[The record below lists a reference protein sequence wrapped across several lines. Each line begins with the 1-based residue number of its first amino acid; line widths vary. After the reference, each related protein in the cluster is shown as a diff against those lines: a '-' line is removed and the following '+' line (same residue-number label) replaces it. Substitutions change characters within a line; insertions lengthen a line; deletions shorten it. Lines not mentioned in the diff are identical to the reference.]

1 MKKINILWLVVLLIF
16 PLLTKA
22 QSAKRFWSDGPLT
35 VADFLQTDTASHLAW
50 YMGYT
55 KVTEK
60 CDGIYYTYYKALTY
74 MLPYS
79 SALASEADLPRMQ
92 MLFDRLELHRRELQ
106 QQLNEAESDE
116 EFDDILTAARSRM
129 TYDENRTHTTD
140 IGQAP
145 TASPIPIFNDR
156 TFRFGVAIGTPL
168 TVPTGDLAKMTGAA
182 IGLMPAIEIG
192 WNHSHVMTDLSL
204 MKGTLA
210 GTAGTAPHRFIQ
222 DNKYIVIN
230 AAFYYGH
237 ALYESRHLRLM
248 PYAGA
253 GLGILSS
260 NTATDSASCIG
271 INPQVGLTVDI
282 PFYTHV
288 ITQSGNSGLFS
299 FITSNHSIYNIR
311 AQVFVRRDT
320 WLGVSDG
327 VTVGFNLGVSFL
339 GRNTRPARNQ

>member
-1 MKKINILWLVVLLIF
+1 MKKVAIVVALVALF
-16 PLLTKA
+16 GTSQA

-35 VADFLQTDTASHLAW
+35 ATDFPQADTASHLVW

-60 CDGIYYTYYKALTY
+60 SDGIYHTYYKALTY

-79 SALASEADLPRMQ
+79 SSLASEADLPRMQ
-92 MLFDRLELHRRELQ
+92 ALFDRLELHRRELQ
-106 QQLNEAESDE
+106 QQLNEAEGDE
-116 EFDDILTAARSRM
+116 EFDDLLSAARQRM
-129 TYDENRTHTTD
+129 LNDEKHLPIANAV
-140 IGQAP
+140 QQP
-145 TASPIPIFNDR
+145 QASPIPSFTDQS
-156 TFRFGVAIGTPL
+156 FRFGVAVSNPI
-168 TVPTGDLAKMTGAA
+168 VISTGDLAKMMGVATGVV
-182 IGLMPAIEIG
+182 PAIEIG
-192 WNHSHVMTDLSL
+192 WNHSHIMIDLSL
-204 MKGTLA
+204 LWGTLT
-210 GTAGTAPHRFIQ
+210 GTAGSAPHRFIQ
-222 DNKYIVIN
+222 GNKYMTLN

-237 ALYESRHLRLM
+237 ALYESRQLRLM

-260 NTATDSASCIG
+260 NTATDSASSIG

-311 AQVFVRRDT
+311 MQVFVRRDT
-320 WLGVSDG
+320 WLGVADG
-327 VTVGFNLGVSFL
+327 VSIGFNLGVSFL
-339 GRNTRPARNQ
+339 GRNTNAARSL

>member
-1 MKKINILWLVVLLIF
+1 
-16 PLLTKA
+16 
-22 QSAKRFWSDGPLT
+22 
-35 VADFLQTDTASHLAW
+35 
-50 YMGYT
+50 MGYT

-60 CDGIYYTYYKALTY
+60 SDGIYYTYYKALTY

-79 SALASEADLPRMQ
+79 SALAGEADLPRMQ

-106 QQLNEAESDE
+106 QQLNEAESND
-116 EFDDILTAARSRM
+116 EFDDILAAARSRM
-129 TYDENRTHTTD
+129 TCDEKHISSID

-145 TASPIPIFNDR
+145 SASPIPIFTDR
-156 TFRFGVAIGTPL
+156 TFRFGVAVGTPL

-192 WNHSHVMTDLSL
+192 WHQSHIMTDLSL
-204 MKGTLA
+204 MWGTLS
-210 GTAGTAPHRFIQ
+210 GTAGTVPHRFIQ
-222 DNKYIVIN
+222 GNKYMVVN

-237 ALYESRHLRLM
+237 TLYESRHLRLM

-271 INPQVGLTVDI
+271 INPQIGLTVDI

-288 ITQSGNSGLFS
+288 ITQSGNSGPFS

-320 WLGVSDG
+320 WLGVTDG
-327 VTVGFNLGVSFL
+327 VAIGLNLGVSFL
-339 GRNTRPARNQ
+339 GRNTNAARSL

>member
-1 MKKINILWLVVLLIF
+1 MKITRYLILIILQILPLIGS
-16 PLLTKA
+16 A

-35 VADFLQTDTASHLAW
+35 AADFPQVDTASHLAW

-60 CDGIYYTYYKALTY
+60 SDGIYYTYYKALTY

-106 QQLNEAESDE
+106 QQLNEAESDD
-116 EFDDILTAARSRM
+116 EFDDLLSAARRRM
-129 TYDENRTHTTD
+129 LNDEKHLPIANAKR
-140 IGQAP
+140 QP
-145 TASPIPIFNDR
+145 QASPIPTFTDQ
-156 TFRFGVAIGTPL
+156 TFRFGVAVGNPL
-168 TVPTGDLAKMTGAA
+168 TIATGNLAKMMGTA
-182 IGLMPAIEIG
+182 IGVAPAIEIG
-192 WNHSHVMTDLSL
+192 WHHSHIMTDLSL
-204 MKGTLA
+204 MWGTLT
-210 GTAGTAPHRFIQ
+210 GTVGTPQHRFLQ
-222 DNKYIVIN
+222 GNKYMALN

-260 NTATDSASCIG
+260 NTATDSVSCIG

-311 AQVFVRRDT
+311 AQLFLRRDT
-320 WLGVSDG
+320 WLGVADG
-327 VTVGFNLGVSFL
+327 VTIGFNLGVSFL
-339 GRNTRPARNQ
+339 GRNTSPARNL

>member
-1 MKKINILWLVVLLIF
+1 MKKIAIVVALAALF
-16 PLLTKA
+16 GTA
-22 QSAKRFWSDGPLT
+22 QTQSIKRFWSDGPLT
-35 VADFLQTDTASHLAW
+35 AADFPQADSASHLSW

-60 CDGIYYTYYKALTY
+60 SDGIYYTYYKAITY

-116 EFDDILTAARSRM
+116 EFDDILAAARSRM
-129 TYDENRTHTTD
+129 AYDEKHTCNTA

-145 TASPIPIFNDR
+145 TASHIPSFTDR

-168 TVPTGDLAKMTGAA
+168 MVPTGDLAQMTGAA
-182 IGLMPAIEIG
+182 IGLLPAIEIG
-192 WNHSHVMTDLSL
+192 WNHSHIMTDLSF
-204 MKGTLA
+204 MWGTLV
-210 GTAGTAPHRFIQ
+210 GTNGIAPHRFIQ
-222 DNKYIVIN
+222 GNKYMALN

-237 ALYESRHLRLM
+237 TLYESRHLRLM

-260 NTATDSASCIG
+260 NTATDSANCIG

-288 ITQSGNSGLFS
+288 ITQSGNSGPFS

-320 WLGVSDG
+320 WLGVADG
-327 VTVGFNLGVSFL
+327 VTIGFNLGVSFL
-339 GRNTRPARNQ
+339 GRNTNPARSL

>member
-1 MKKINILWLVVLLIF
+1 MKRTRYIILIIIYIS
-16 PLLTKA
+16 PLFGSA
-22 QSAKRFWSDGPLT
+22 QSAKRFWSDGSLT
-35 VADFLQTDTASHLAW
+35 AADFPQTDTASYLAW
-50 YMGYT
+50 YIGYT

-60 CDGIYYTYYKALTY
+60 SVGIYYTYYKALTY

-79 SALASEADLPRMQ
+79 STLASEADLPRMQ
-92 MLFDRLELHRRELQ
+92 ALFDRLELHRRELQ
-106 QQLNEAESDE
+106 QQLNEAESKE
-116 EFDDILTAARSRM
+116 EFDDLLSATRQRM
-129 TYDENRTHTTD
+129 LKDEKHLPITNAIR
-140 IGQAP
+140 QP
-145 TASPIPIFNDR
+145 QASPIPTFSDQS
-156 TFRFGVAIGTPL
+156 FRFGVAVGNPL
-168 TVPTGDLAKMTGAA
+168 TIATGNLAKMMGAA
-182 IGLMPAIEIG
+182 IGVAPAIEIG
-192 WNHSHVMTDLSL
+192 WNQSHIMTDLSL
-204 MKGTLA
+204 LWGTLT
-210 GTAGTAPHRFIQ
+210 GTAGTAPRRFIQ
-222 DNKYIVIN
+222 GNKYMILN

-237 ALYESRHLRLM
+237 TLYESRHLRLM

-311 AQVFVRRDT
+311 MQIFIRRDT
-320 WLGVSDG
+320 WIGVADG

-339 GRNTRPARNQ
+339 GRNTNAARSQ

>member
-1 MKKINILWLVVLLIF
+1 
-16 PLLTKA
+16 
-22 QSAKRFWSDGPLT
+22 
-35 VADFLQTDTASHLAW
+35 
-50 YMGYT
+50 MGYT

-60 CDGIYYTYYKALTY
+60 SDGIYYTYYKAITY

-79 SALASEADLPRMQ
+79 SALAGEADLPRMQ

-116 EFDDILTAARSRM
+116 EFGDLLSAARGRM
-129 TYDENRTHTTD
+129 LNDEKHLP
-140 IGQAP
+140 ISKAVQQP
-145 TASPIPIFNDR
+145 QASPIPTFSDQ
-156 TFRFGVAIGTPL
+156 TFRFGVAVGNPL
-168 TVPTGDLAKMTGAA
+168 TIATGNLSKMMGAA
-182 IGLMPAIEIG
+182 IGVAPAIEIG
-192 WNHSHVMTDLSL
+192 WHHSYVMTDLSL
-204 MKGTLA
+204 MWGTLT
-210 GTAGTAPHRFIQ
+210 GTVGAVPHLFIQ
-222 DNKYIVIN
+222 GNKYMVLN

-260 NTATDSASCIG
+260 NTASDSANSIG

-288 ITQSGNSGLFS
+288 VTQSGNSGLFS

-311 AQVFVRRDT
+311 MQVFVRRDT
-320 WLGVSDG
+320 WLGVANG

-339 GRNTRPARNQ
+339 GRNTSLARNL